1 MTSQVAQG
9 GLGTFPHRLAQKSR
23 QCQRPLPGIPLASM
37 NRISPPL
44 GVHAR
49 PVETPGTPVRS
60 ASSRKKRDGPRR
72 SEMALGS
79 TTVES
84 FATLGASAGDF
95 AADGCDLPLKVAQAG
110 LPRVIG
116 DDLADRRVRDR
127 QVRAEQGRGD
137 RVALG

>member
-1 MTSQVAQG
+1 MSAPP
-9 GLGTFPHRLAQKSR
+9 F
-23 QCQRPLPGIPLASM
+23 PGIPLASM

-72 SEMALGS
+72 SEIALGS

-84 FATLGASAGDF
+84 FPPSARRRATFRQMAAISRSRLRRPAS
-95 AADGCDLPLKVAQAG
+95 
-110 LPRVIG
+110 RV
-116 DDLADRRVRDR
+116 
-127 QVRAEQGRGD
+127 
-137 RVALG
+137 